1 VGQTAILSMKK
12 NYFGTKTGV
21 KVPINY

>member
-12 NYFGTKTGV
+12 KLFWY
-21 KVPINY
+21 